1 MQVSVRS
8 TPELTALHAASCE
21 LGPVSR
27 MVSPPDTVALLQML
41 MRLTGARKA
50 VEVGVFTGFTALGMG
65 LARE

>member
-1 MQVSVRS
+1 
-8 TPELTALHAASCE
+8 
-21 LGPVSR
+21 

-65 LARE
+65 LARK